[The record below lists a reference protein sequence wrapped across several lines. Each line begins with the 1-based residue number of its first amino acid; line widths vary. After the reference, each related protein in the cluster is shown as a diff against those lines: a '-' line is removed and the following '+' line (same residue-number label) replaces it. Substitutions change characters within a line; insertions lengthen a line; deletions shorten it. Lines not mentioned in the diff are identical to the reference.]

1 MNVILKIKSLLL
13 VLVCFSMLSCESWL
27 QVKSEDRIM
36 EDNLYNNPEG
46 FMTALNG
53 IYIDLMNRSLYGL
66 SLIQPF
72 DIMAQCYNCRQDEHV
87 YRGLATY
94 DPGARQSAASS
105 GIWQRAY
112 FLLANINTLLEHCES
127 DRGVLN
133 DQYYHVIKGEALALR
148 AMLHFELFRIYG
160 PIYSEDKE
168 VDCIPYATS
177 SEPVM
182 LSLSKASVVVEKI
195 TNDLTEAEKLLE
207 GYDPVITEGPL
218 FSEEEGGASNAMRY
232 RQVRLNYYAVLGLTA
247 RAALYFGDKEKAFN
261 YASKVI
267 KEAQEDNAWFPF
279 VTGDAATAS
288 GVEDRVY
295 MTEILFGMYN
305 LKRTQ
310 LYYEASFSSSLGETA
325 VLRVNPDIQKIVY
338 EGDVNDY
345 RNSYW
350 FQDMK
355 DPDNNNT
362 RHFIKY
368 MGQDKAGTESS
379 SPDHF
384 YMVPLIRISEMYYIA
399 AECCPDPVKAREY
412 LNTVRN
418 ARNIAKIPDE
428 AELMPY
434 IEKEYRKEFI
444 GEGQLFWFYKR
455 LFKKELPSGTI
466 VGEKIPME
474 KSFYLFSLPQSEM
487 DYRGENQK

>member
-1 MNVILKIKSLLL
+1 MKTISKIKSLLL
-13 VLVCFSMLSCESWL
+13 ILICFSMLSCEKWL
-27 QVKSEDRIM
+27 QVESEDRIM
-36 EDNLYNNPEG
+36 ENNLFNNQEG

-53 IYIDLMNRSLYGL
+53 IYIDLMNRSLYGR
-66 SLIQPF
+66 SLMQPF
-72 DIMAQCYNCRQDEHV
+72 DIMAQCYNCRQDEHA

-94 DPGARQSAASS
+94 DPGARQSTAAACWS
-105 GIWQRAY
+105 RVY

-127 DRGVLN
+127 NRGVLN

-168 VDCIPYATS
+168 VECIPYATS

-182 LSLSKASVVVEKI
+182 SDLLKANVIVEKI
-195 TNDLTEAEKLLE
+195 SNDLLEAEKLLKD
-207 GYDPVITEGPL
+207 YDPVITEGPL
-218 FSEEEGGASNAMRY
+218 FSDEEGGASNAMRY

-247 RAALYFGDKEKAFN
+247 RAALYFGNKEKAFE

-279 VTGDAATAS
+279 VTREAATTAS
-288 GVEDRVY
+288 VEDRIY

-305 LKRTQ
+305 LQRTQ
-310 LYYEASFSSSLGETA
+310 WYYDVAFSNSLGETT
-325 VLRVNPDIQKIVY
+325 VLRVDPEIQSGIY
-338 EGDVNDY
+338 ENDQNDY
-345 RNSYW
+345 RNAFW
-350 FQDMK
+350 FQDLV
-355 DPDNNNT
+355 DPDNNET

-368 MGQDKAGTESS
+368 KGEDRTDAGSS

-399 AECCPDPVKAREY
+399 AECCTDIEKAREY
-412 LNTVRN
+412 LNKVRV
-418 ARNIAKIPDE
+418 ARNIANIPE
-428 AELMPY
+428 GAELMPY

-455 LFKKELPSGTI
+455 LYKKEIPSGSK
-466 VGEKIPME
+466 VGEMIPME
-474 KSFYLFSLPQSEM
+474 KSYYLFSIPQGEM
-487 DYRGENQK
+487 DFRGENN